1 MEVIDFSYLNVIVHC
16 KMMRSSK
23 GGSMEIIYTAFLIG
37 TIAITLMFTLDS
49 LS

>member
-1 MEVIDFSYLNVIVHC
+1 
-16 KMMRSSK
+16 MMLSSK

-37 TIAITLMFTLDS
+37 TMAITLMFTLDS